1 MSIDFKRYRDDNYM
15 KYASN
20 DTHILILKIKNDAN
34 NSPYLSSDLKDF
46 ILHEFKYHK
55 LDELPEII
63 RKTIFFFGKGNY
75 DEMYEI
81 LKPHFKN

>member
-1 MSIDFKRYRDDNYM
+1 MSIDFKIYRDQNYM

-20 DTHILILKIKNDAN
+20 KTHDLIRKIKNDPAD
-34 NSPYLSSDLKDF
+34 SPYFLSDLKDF

-63 RKTIFFFGKGNY
+63 KKTIFFFGKGNY

-81 LKPHFKN
+81 LKPYFKN